1 MVTIKDIADKA
12 RVSQTTVSRILNH
25 DESLN
30 VKETTRK
37 RVFEVAE
44 ELEYEHKSPKKN
56 IRKIKIGTFYSYSPE
71 EELEDPY
78 YLCIRLAIEKK
89 IKEEGAYIQL
99 E

>member
-30 VKETTRK
+30 VKETTRQ

-44 ELEYEHKSPKKN
+44 ELEY
-56 IRKIKIGTFYSYSPE
+56 
-71 EELEDPY
+71 
-78 YLCIRLAIEKK
+78 
-89 IKEEGAYIQL
+89 
-99 E
+99 